1 MESTT
6 AINNTIFGY
15 LFGSIVLLVA
25 AFFSYYITKDGNNSV
40 LNLLLPSVLSISSAT
55 LMKQAIKT
63 EKSVITS
70 ELAD

>member
-1 MESTT
+1 MEPTT
-6 AINNTIFGY
+6 TINNTIFGY
-15 LFGSIVLLVA
+15 LFGSIVLIVA

>member
-1 MESTT
+1 MEPTT

-40 LNLLLPSVLSISSAT
+40 LNLLLPSVLSISSAM